1 MAGRKH
7 GGRGR
12 GRGYPDRGVD
22 RGRGRGA
29 RGRGRGRGRG
39 APGYMDMYEDD
50 WDFATDAMH
59 FRMSNL
65 SRHPEAT
72 SPAKFPEIGVMPP
85 RDVGGGCQALI
96 TRTITRDIR
105 LLYRRPPFPA
115 ETVLDM
121 AAVGVGDILAQTH
134 QDQKN
139 VR

>member
-39 APGYMDMYEDD
+39 APGYADIYEDD

-72 SPAKFPEIGVMPP
+72 SPAKFPEIGTMPP
-85 RDVGGGCQALI
+85 GDMGRGCQALI
-96 TRTITRDIR
+96 IRTTRDIR

-115 ETVLDM
+115 GTVLDM
-121 AAVGVGDILAQTH
+121 AAVGVVDISAQTH
-134 QDQKN
+134 QDEKS

>member
-1 MAGRKH
+1 
-7 GGRGR
+7 
-12 GRGYPDRGVD
+12 
-22 RGRGRGA
+22 
-29 RGRGRGRGRG
+29 
-39 APGYMDMYEDD
+39 
-50 WDFATDAMH
+50 MH